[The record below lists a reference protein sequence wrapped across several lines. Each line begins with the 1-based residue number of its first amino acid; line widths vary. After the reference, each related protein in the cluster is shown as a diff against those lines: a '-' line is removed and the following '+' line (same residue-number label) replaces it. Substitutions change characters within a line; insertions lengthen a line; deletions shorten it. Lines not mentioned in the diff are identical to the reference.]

1 VSTQT
6 LALSFSCDCPP
17 PALHHRGRPSDHRTR
32 RATCR
37 DRTTPR
43 PRRLRENRVRANAAF
58 VAFGNSA
65 NFSAYMTTTGGAL
78 TVGVGPGSGGN
89 VNVTGGYRRR
99 PVMVAGIIQ
108 SLLCIVVVATG
119 TARWSPLGENDL
131 IAAPGSVDI
140 LARGIHRAGKCR
152 GSNRSEVLHCN
163 SRFTNHGRG
172 LSKRA
177 IAPSTTERTH
187 QRAYME
193 PNARPIRR
201 VSPRSGSA

>member
-1 VSTQT
+1 MSTQT

-108 SLLCIVVVATG
+108 SLLCIVVAATG

-131 IAAPGSVDI
+131 VAAPVRLTSSPVGFTGPGNVVGPTGPRSFTAI
-140 LARGIHRAGKCR
+140 L
-152 GSNRSEVLHCN
+152 VLRITGEDC
-163 SRFTNHGRG
+163 
-172 LSKRA
+172 
-177 IAPSTTERTH
+177 
-187 QRAYME
+187 Q
-193 PNARPIRR
+193 NAR
-201 VSPRSGSA
+201 SPLPLLSARTSVRTWNQTHARSGE